1 MAQFGDILS
10 DFKKMAMGEAEN
22 IFPIMEDDTLING
35 LIAWKSV
42 QIKYKEL
49 EDCPH
54 VDDVGKWDWLWQ
66 RVEFDIS
73 SFGTVAGVRMQDA
86 GNLFT
91 RLKGLKLIYPDGT
104 INVLAKQYLQA
115 QIMSKLRSVTK
126 TKEPPKP
133 AEPKIP

>member
-1 MAQFGDILS
+1 MAQFGDILA

-22 IFPIMEDDTLING
+22 IFPIMEDDSLING

-49 EDCPH
+49 SDCPYT
-54 VDDVGKWDWLWQ
+54 DDVEKWEWLWQ
-66 RVEFDIS
+66 RAEFDLAH
-73 SFGTVAGVRMQDA
+73 FGTVAGVKTQEA
-86 GNLFT
+86 GNLFI

-115 QIMSKLRSVTK
+115 QIIQRLNKSKPKK
-126 TKEPPKP
+126 TEKVVDNSSQ
-133 AEPKIP
+133 